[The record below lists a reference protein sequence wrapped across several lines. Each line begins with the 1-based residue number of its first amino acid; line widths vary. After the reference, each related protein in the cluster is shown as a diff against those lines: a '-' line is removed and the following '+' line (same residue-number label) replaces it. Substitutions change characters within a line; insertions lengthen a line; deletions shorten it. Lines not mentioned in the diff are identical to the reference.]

1 MTSFVSHMAICVLPP
16 AVFISKSLAR
26 TLITF
31 FVSLGFAGPFLL
43 EVCDCSYLYLPLANE
58 LLLTQL
64 IAGGD
69 AGAWWLVYP
78 LMSGAG
84 AAVGVLLLD
93 LPARKAGEKGLR
105 KLVEPKKLKWFTT
118 RLEKRAGLA
127 IFVASFMPPPF
138 PFRAA
143 MLAASALQTSRT
155 PLLLGVLTGR
165 WLRYTVEALLIL
177 YFGRRLIALM
187 DSDAF
192 DYVVYAL
199 TLVAVVGSLI
209 FIRKWFGSSKS
220 KRK

>member
-1 MTSFVSHMAICVLPP
+1 MTIFVLQIAI
-16 AVFISKSLAR
+16 FISQSFAR
-26 TLITF
+26 TLIAF

-58 LLLTQL
+58 LLLTRL

-69 AGAWWLVYP
+69 AGAWWIIYP

-93 LPARKAGEKGLR
+93 LPARKAGEKGLK
-105 KLVEPKKLKWFTT
+105 KLVDPKKTKWFTA

-143 MLAASALQTSRT
+143 MIAASALQTPRA
-155 PLLLGVLTGR
+155 PMLLGVFFGR

-177 YFGRRLIALM
+177 HFGRKLVALM

-192 DYVVYAL
+192 DYVIYAL
-199 TLVAVVGSLI
+199 TAVALVGSLI
-209 FIRKWFGSSKS
+209 FIRKWFGNSKS